1 MKFLIKFVLFA
12 VAVYFSAS
20 FVPGIDVAGV
30 KGALIVSVVLGL
42 LNAFVK
48 PFVQMLAFP
57 VNLLTLGL
65 FSLVINALMVILCE
79 MFVPASIVVAGFVPA
94 LIYSVI
100 LTVVS
105 WVLNFIF
112 LKD

>member
-1 MKFLIKFVLFA
+1 MSEEKKKISLWQRLQFKYRISVLNEQTLAEKMYIRLNGFGAIVVVAVLF
-12 VAVYFSAS
+12 
-20 FVPGIDVAGV
+20 
-30 KGALIVSVVLGL
+30 
-42 LNAFVK
+42 
-48 PFVQMLAFP
+48 
-57 VNLLTLGL
+57 LLTMGL
-65 FSLVINALMVILCE
+65 FSLVINAVMVILCE
-79 MFVPASIVVAGFVPA
+79 MFVPASIVVEGFVPA

>member
-12 VAVYFSAS
+12 VAVYLSAS

-48 PFVQMLAFP
+48 PVCTDCNMPLCYK
-57 VNLLTLGL
+57 LTDFFGSTVFLFTNISYPEGL
-65 FSLVINALMVILCE
+65 SSLNPYTLKPIRSFSQHMSSTLR
-79 MFVPASIVVAGFVPA
+79 G
-94 LIYSVI
+94 
-100 LTVVS
+100 
-105 WVLNFIF
+105 
-112 LKD
+112 